1 MTKEKSS
8 ATEWTGTIL
17 MKKNNFGYLI
27 REGIRGV
34 FLHGFMSFAA
44 VCVTVACLIIMGSFS
59 LILYNLNLMV
69 KDLEKENEVLVY
81 IDETYSEAE
90 AKSVGSQIN
99 MIANVYNAQ
108 FVSREEALNNFVE
121 EQNDADLFQGIE
133 ADTFRDRFVVT
144 LVDNTLMKQTVEEIR
159 QVEGVA
165 DISAHYEISEGF
177 TTVQRLLNIA
187 SVAIIAVLLVVSL
200 LIISNTVKLA
210 MYDRKEEIAIMRM
223 VGATNGF
230 IRWPFVV
237 EGFLLG
243 VFGAAIAFFLEWG
256 LYDLLAA
263 KIASI
268 DSLQLITVV
277 PFSEV
282 LPIMIAAYAAT
293 GFVVGVFGS
302 LLSIR
307 KFLKV

>member
-1 MTKEKSS
+1 
-8 ATEWTGTIL
+8 

-27 REGIRGV
+27 REGVRGI

-59 LILYNLNLMV
+59 LILYNLNIMV
-69 KDLEKENEVLVY
+69 KELEQENEILVY
-81 IDETYSEAE
+81 IDEDYSEAE

-121 EQNDADLFQGIE
+121 EQDDAELFAGLE

-144 LVDNTLMKQTVEEIR
+144 LVDNTLMKQTVEDIR
-159 QVEGVA
+159 QLDGVA

-177 TTVQRLLNIA
+177 TTVQHVMRIA

-243 VFGAAIAFFLEWG
+243 IFGAAIAFFLEWG
-256 LYDLLAA
+256 LYDLVGAR
-263 KIASI
+263 IASV
-268 DSLQLITVV
+268 DTLQLITVV
-277 PFSEV
+277 PFTDV
-282 LPIMIAAYAAT
+282 LSLMIAAYAAT
-293 GFVVGVFGS
+293 GFIVGVFGS

>member
-1 MTKEKSS
+1 
-8 ATEWTGTIL
+8 

-27 REGIRGV
+27 REGVRGI

-59 LILYNLNLMV
+59 LILYNLRVMV
-69 KDLEKENEVLVY
+69 NELEQENEMMVY
-81 IDETYSEAE
+81 IDETYTEDQ

-99 MIANVYNAQ
+99 MIANVYNAR
-108 FVSREEALNNFVE
+108 FVSRQEALEDFVE
-121 EQNDADLFQGIE
+121 EQNDPEVFAGLQAE
-133 ADTFRDRFVVT
+133 TLRDRFVVT
-144 LVDNTLMKQTVEEIR
+144 LVDNSLMRETEAAIREIP
-159 QVEGVA
+159 GVA
-165 DISAHYEISEGF
+165 DVSAHYEISEGF
-177 TTVQRLLNIA
+177 TTLQNVLRIA

-210 MYDRKEEIAIMRM
+210 MYDRREEIAIMRM

-237 EGFLLG
+237 QGFLLG
-243 VFGAAIAFFLEWG
+243 IFGAAVAFFLEWG
-256 LYDLLAA
+256 LYDALGAR
-263 KIASI
+263 IASV
-268 DSLQLITVV
+268 DTLQLITWV
-277 PFSEV
+277 PFTEV
-282 LPIMIAAYAAT
+282 LYPMIAAYAAT
-293 GFVVGVFGS
+293 GFIVGVFGS